1 MKKRFFAVLLC
12 LVMVLAMII
21 PASAGEAAPDYG
33 KYSAESP
40 LKLTLSHFA
49 ASETNQL
56 HLLAV
61 AFKEKVEAAT
71 DGAVQ
76 VEIVMGGQLGN
87 DDESLQSVMAGALEM
102 AVNNTP
108 IMSAYYE
115 KFQILDLPYL
125 FKDYDHIYAFLGSD
139 ICQTLMAEF
148 GEATGARMLCM
159 QAVGYR
165 NFESSKGFV
174 HSKEDLAG
182 IKTRCTG
189 SSVYVNTWNTWGAS
203 AMTMA
208 GSEVL
213 TALQQKTIDACDNV
227 NNVAMA
233 DGYYEFAPY
242 ISIMEYAVHF
252 NGLTINNAL
261 FEGLTPDLQAAISTA
276 AIEAAAERTQAL
288 QTGNQDALDKMI
300 NNEKGATVEVYELT
314 QEEKDALAEAAAS
327 VYEDFAAKYDAQA
340 DIDAIKALGE

>member
-1 MKKRFFAVLLC
+1 MKKFIALIMC
-12 LVMVLAMII
+12 AIMTIAMLVPV
-21 PASAGEAAPDYG
+21 SADEAADYG
-33 KYSAESP
+33 KYSAENP

-56 HLLAV
+56 HLLAS

-87 DDESLQSVMAGALEM
+87 DQESLELVMAGALDM

-108 IMSAYYE
+108 IMSQYYE
-115 KFQILDLPYL
+115 KFMILDLPYL
-125 FKDYDHIYAFLGSD
+125 FKDYDHIYAFLESD
-139 ICQTLMAEF
+139 IAQNLMSEF

-174 HSKEDLAG
+174 HSAADLAG
-182 IKTRCTG
+182 VKTRCTG
-189 SSVYVNTWNTWGAS
+189 STVYVDTWNTWGAS

-261 FEGLTPDLQAAISTA
+261 YEGLTTDLQEAISAA
-276 AIEAAAERTQAL
+276 AIEAAAERTAAL
-288 QTGNQDALDKMI
+288 QEENENALDSMV
-300 NNEKGATVEVYELT
+300 NNEKGTTVEVYELT
-314 QEEKDALAEAAAS
+314 DEEKNGLREAAEP
-327 VYEDFAAKYDAQA
+327 VYESFIAKYDAA
-340 DIDAIKALGE
+340 DDVAAIEDLAK

>member
-1 MKKRFFAVLLC
+1 MKKRLLAVVLC
-12 LVMVLAMII
+12 MVMALAMFI
-21 PASAGEAAPDYG
+21 PASAGEGGADYG
-33 KYSAESP
+33 KYSADSP

-56 HLLAV
+56 HLLAS

-139 ICQTLMAEF
+139 ICQNLMTEF

-174 HSKEDLAG
+174 HSTEDLAG

-203 AMTMA
+203 AQTMA

-276 AIEAAAERTQAL
+276 AVEAAAERTAAL
-288 QTGNQDALDKMI
+288 QTGNQEALDKMI
-300 NNEKGATVEVYELT
+300 NNEKGAEVQVYELT
-314 QEEKDALAEAAAS
+314 QEEKDGLAQAAAP
-327 VYEDFAAKYDAQA
+327 VYEDFASKYDAQA
-340 DIDAIKALGE
+340 DIDAIKALAD